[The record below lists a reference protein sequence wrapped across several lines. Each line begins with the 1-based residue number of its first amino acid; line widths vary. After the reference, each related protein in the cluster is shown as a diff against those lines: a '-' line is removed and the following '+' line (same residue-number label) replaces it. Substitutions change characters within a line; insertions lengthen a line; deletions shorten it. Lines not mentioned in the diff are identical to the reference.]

1 MTQEKLNEVIAS
13 HGRWLDDKTK
23 GECADLSDAD
33 LRRADL
39 SDADLRRADL
49 SDADLRRADLSGADL
64 PFVILQV
71 GPIGSRKDY
80 VIYNASDDNIICGC
94 WNAYKGGT
102 LAEFEERVEGVY
114 PSEKKDTLKFRNEYL
129 AVIGYFKTVRETCLK
144 EE

>member
-23 GECADLSDAD
+23 GERADLSRADLSLADLSDAN
-33 LRRADL
+33 L
-39 SDADLRRADL
+39 SRADLRRAN
-49 SDADLRRADLSGADL
+49 LSGADL

-114 PSEKKDTLKFRNEYL
+114 PSEKKRHVE
-129 AVIGYFKTVRETCLK
+129 VPQ
-144 EE
+144 

>member
-23 GECADLSDAD
+23 GERAD

-39 SDADLRRADL
+39 SRADLSGADLRRAN
-49 SDADLRRADLSGADL
+49 LSGADL

-129 AVIGYFKTVRETCLK
+129 AVIAYFKTVRETCLK